1 MQIIFIID
9 IIYAEYIILWK
20 IMIMDQILIGVML

>member
-9 IIYAEYIILWK
+9 IIYAEYIISWK
-20 IMIMDQILIGVML
+20 IMIMEQILIGVML

>member
-9 IIYAEYIILWK
+9 IIYAEYIISWK